1 METWTGAG
9 LLLHFLWTDFA
20 SSLRSNS
27 ENVLNVQCRSKSPS
41 ATKDSIRQNA
51 RFAKVDTANREDP
64 SLNPL
69 IYPVHGNI

>member
-41 ATKDSIRQNA
+41 ATKIGPVSIFFLMFQN
-51 RFAKVDTANREDP
+51 RNLK
-64 SLNPL
+64 L
-69 IYPVHGNI
+69 HGLALP